1 MLNFPL
7 CNPLDIFLLID
18 PENVAQMDNR
28 RTTEGSNTL
37 IYRDILSEDV
47 YIPTGNDVTNYFRS
61 DANRIIVFIF
71 GYVRVA
77 ISR

>member
-47 YIPTGNDVTNYFRS
+47 YISTGNDVTNYFRS